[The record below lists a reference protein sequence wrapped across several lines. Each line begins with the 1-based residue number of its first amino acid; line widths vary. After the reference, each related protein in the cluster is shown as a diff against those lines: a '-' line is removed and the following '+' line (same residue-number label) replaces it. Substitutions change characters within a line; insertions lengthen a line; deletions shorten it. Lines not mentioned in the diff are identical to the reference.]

1 MLGENHP
8 PWDRMGLR
16 AADCDSKRQKQVA
29 SQTLFSKSVPA
40 NPSPLR
46 FSLLCP
52 WCWRVSIRVEASRQ
66 HQL

>member
-1 MLGENHP
+1 MHGDNP
-8 PWDRMGLR
+8 PFNRVGPR
-16 AADCDSKRQKQVA
+16 AADCDSSRQKQVT

-46 FSLLCP
+46 FSSLCP
-52 WCWRVSIRVEASRQ
+52 WCWRMSIRVEASWQ